1 MSDIFGKVL
10 GTMLAFILLFF
21 APFTMVTLSN
31 EMVARRTI
39 MNEMQSFIDEVI
51 DTRAVT
57 DKQL

>member
-39 MNEMQSFIDEVI
+39 MNECSHLSM
-51 DTRAVT
+51 
-57 DKQL
+57 K